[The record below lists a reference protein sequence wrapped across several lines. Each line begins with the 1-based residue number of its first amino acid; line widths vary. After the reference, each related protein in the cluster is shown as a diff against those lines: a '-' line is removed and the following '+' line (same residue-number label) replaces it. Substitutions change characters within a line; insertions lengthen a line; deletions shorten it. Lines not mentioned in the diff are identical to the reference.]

1 VGAGDWA
8 YTDVVNS
15 PRLADNDDPARRF
28 LKFARLT
35 QPDAGASQTPTVDSP
50 DEEAEAGH
58 GKGRSLAG
66 AARRIG
72 SAALRAAFP
81 LHTGRALRSSF
92 SSSLLSLVRQDSPNT
107 LPCRVGSEAT
117 RLRLGAD

>member
-92 SSSLLSLVRQDSPNT
+92 SSVFVVARPPGQS
-107 LPCRVGSEAT
+107 
-117 RLRLGAD
+117 